1 MNYLLLRKSNG
12 ARAFLWRHIC
22 VLSAVL
28 LLGIG
33 TTFAQRAVSGQVTSE
48 AGEILAGA
56 TVLVKGTPTGVFT
69 DSEGRFTVN
78 VSDNNAV
85 LVVSFLGYIKQE
97 VPVGNASTLNIS
109 LVEGVRE
116 LDEVVITALGITQEK
131 KALGYA
137 VSEVSGDLM
146 NQARETNALNS
157 LQGRVAGVNI
167 NQGAGPGTSTRVI
180 IRGNASL
187 TGNNQPL
194 YVVDGVV
201 IDNSVLG
208 AAGAWG
214 GRDFGDG
221 VANINPDDIESISVL
236 KGPNAAALYGQR
248 GANGVILITTKTG
261 KNLDRTEV
269 TLNSNFTWG
278 NPFVLPEFQNTYG
291 QGLNGQFTHFRQA
304 DGTIVANDGT
314 TSGTP
319 QGFPS
324 PTGGAPEGPP
334 SWGPRMDGQDY
345 YDVFGTRRTFSAQ
358 PNNLRDFLQT
368 QTSLTNT
375 LSIRGGTQ
383 KFNYNLTGTYMD
395 TDGLLPTNEL
405 KRYNTNLR
413 INSQISEKISVDA
426 KLTYVRQTS
435 INRPNLADEQQNV
448 MYALRYIPRDV
459 PIESL
464 EKFAI
469 SADELDQLVGL
480 SGSALTPGYER
491 HWSSGT
497 FTGNPYWTINRT
509 RNEDS
514 RDRTIGFAKVTY
526 DITDWLSLF
535 ARVGNDSYTDQIL
548 EWQDV
553 GTRVGPNGSVGERV
567 NRVRETNADF
577 LLTAN
582 KDITDDFGF
591 DISLGGNMQ
600 ELILRRVGYSGGQFN
615 FPGFPVVNN
624 TLRATRNSN
633 FGLSHSRINSLYAFG
648 NFSFRDALYIN
659 WTARN
664 DWSSTLSP
672 DNWSFFYPS
681 VSASAVIS
689 ELIDFPEAISY
700 TKVRASWAQAGA
712 SGNPYQ
718 IFGTYSLGAFRNTT
732 TATFSNRIPFEDLQN
747 ELTESFEV
755 GLEMSFFKN
764 RLSFDFTYY
773 DASTTNQILSATVST
788 ASGFGSQLINAG
800 EIQNRGVELLL
811 NLAPFRDPKG
821 FNWDISFNM
830 AANRSRVISLT
841 EDLERLRTGAAD
853 RNADVFADV
862 GDLFGNIYSRNHWL
876 RDEAGNRLIDAS
888 TGLPIRQSG
897 SVLVGNALPDWT
909 GGLRNSLS
917 YKGLSLSFLLDISQ
931 GAEIYSQSNMYMT
944 LYGTGAWT
952 EEHREGGLVAE
963 GILANQDGS
972 GNWVPTGQANNIEVT
987 AQEYW
992 LNVVPGST
1000 TAITEEFVY
1009 DGSYVALRE
1018 AILGYQFPSSIFER
1032 TPIRTLRLSFVG
1044 RNLLYLQ
1051 NNIPGVAP
1059 EAYIFNRNTAGG
1071 GSGVGLGIE
1080 NNSFPIARTF
1090 GFDLSIGF

>member
-1 MNYLLLRKSNG
+1 MNHHLLPMFNSMRTSFWKYVG
-12 ARAFLWRHIC
+12 
-22 VLSAVL
+22 VLSAML
-28 LLGIG
+28 ILGIG
-33 TTFAQRAVSGQVTSE
+33 TSYAQRAVTGQVTSD
-48 AGEILAGA
+48 AGGALAGA
-56 TVLVKGTPTGVFT
+56 TVLVKGTQIGVFT
-69 DSEGRFTVN
+69 GSDGRFSVN
-78 VSDNNAV
+78 VPDNDAV
-85 LVVSFLGYIKQE
+85 LVISFLGYETQE
-97 VPVGNASTLNIS
+97 IAVGTSSTVNVT
-109 LVEGVRE
+109 LVEGVKE

-167 NQGAGPGTSTRVI
+167 NQGAGLGTSTRVI

-194 YVVDGVV
+194 YVVDGLV

-214 GRDFGDG
+214 GKDFGDG
-221 VANINPDDIESISVL
+221 IANINPDDVESISVL

-261 KNLDRTEV
+261 ANLEKTEV
-269 TLNSNFTWG
+269 SLNSNFTWG
-278 NPFVLPEFQNTYG
+278 NPMITPEFQNTYG
-291 QGLNGQFTHFRQA
+291 QGLNGEFTHFRQA
-304 DGTIVANDGT
+304 DGTVVANDGT

-319 QGFPS
+319 QGFPA

-334 SWGPRMDGQDY
+334 SWGPKMEGQDY
-345 YDVFGTRRTFSAQ
+345 YDVFGIQRPFSPQ
-358 PNNLRDFLQT
+358 PDNLRDFLQT
-368 QTSLTNT
+368 QTSWTNT
-375 LSIRGGTQ
+375 LSIRGGSQ

-405 KRYNTNLR
+405 QRYNTNLR
-413 INSQISEKISVDA
+413 INSQISDKISVDA

-435 INRPNLADEQQNV
+435 VNRPNQADEQQNV

-469 SADELDQLVGL
+469 TADELDQLVGL
-480 SGSALTPGYER
+480 SGRALTPGYER

-497 FTGNPYWTINRT
+497 FTGNPYWSVNRV

-514 RDRTIGFAKVTY
+514 RDRSIGFLKVTY

-548 EWQDV
+548 DLQDV
-553 GTRVGPNGSVGERV
+553 GTRVGPNGSISERV

-577 LLTAN
+577 LLTAD
-582 KDITDDFGF
+582 KDISDDFGF
-591 DISLGGNMQ
+591 DVSFGGNMQ
-600 ELILRRVGYSGGQFN
+600 ELFIRRVGYSGGQFN

-633 FGLSHSRINSLYAFG
+633 FGLSNSRINSLYAFG
-648 NFSFRDALYIN
+648 TFSYKDALYVN

-681 VSASAVIS
+681 VSASAVLS
-689 ELIDFPEAISY
+689 ELLEFPEAISY
-700 TKVRASWAQAGA
+700 TKLRASWAQAGA

-718 IFGTYSLGAFRNTT
+718 IFGTYGLGAFRNFTR
-732 TATFSNRIPFEDLQN
+732 ASFSNRIPFEDLQN

-755 GLEMSFFKN
+755 GLEMNFFKG
-764 RLSFDFTYY
+764 RMGIDFTYY

-800 EIQNRGVELLL
+800 EIQNRGIELLFT
-811 NLAPFRDPKG
+811 LAPFRSADG

-830 AANRSRVISLT
+830 AANRSTVVSLT
-841 EDLERLRTGAAD
+841 DDLERLRTGAAD

-862 GDLFGNIYSRNHWL
+862 GELFGNIYSRNHWL
-876 RDEAGNRLIDAS
+876 KDDAGNRLIDGS
-888 TGLPIRQSG
+888 TGLPIRQNG

-931 GAEIYSQSNMYMT
+931 GADIYSQSNMYMT

-952 EEHREGGLVAE
+952 EEFREGGLVAE
-963 GILANQDGS
+963 GVVANQDGN
-972 GNWVPTGQANNIEVT
+972 GNWVSTGQQNTTAVT
-987 AQEYW
+987 AQDYW

-1018 AILGYQFPSSIFER
+1018 AILGYTFPNAIFER

-1044 RNLLYLQ
+1044 RNLAYLQ

-1059 EAYIFNRNTAGG
+1059 DAYIFNRNTAGG

-1090 GFDLSIGF
+1090 GFDLTIGF